1 MNNERLYQKIKS
13 FELSDP
19 LADVTFESKLAEG
32 NSWTLP
38 YAQKVTAEYRKF
50 LYLTQVMDHMVCPSD
65 EVDQAWHLHLTQTV
79 SYQKLCDEVLGG
91 FLHHHASRGGDDELM
106 KHKALYSQTLLD
118 YEEVFGHAPDAAFW
132 PDVQTRFTLRSNNNL
147 AISKGWIAPRTGW
160 QTFLTIMACA
170 LVGYLFYKALGQSL
184 WPAISGPLYM
194 AIYIPALV
202 IVACIPMM
210 HRLIA
215 APAKQSATNCE
226 LDPYEVACLV
236 GGEQRVMGTAV
247 GRLVEQRALVLE
259 PQHESNKI
267 AGVTC
272 KKNSLFNEVQASLHP
287 VERELLRNAPDGIV
301 RESDFLVRAKS
312 ITNLIRQRLINAGL
326 AVEYGR
332 ISPIRGFTLLA
343 LAGLMALGVS
353 RFMYG
358 VKNYHDIGYLF
369 VALVATLAVFLV
381 HKSRAQGATPL
392 GEKIIF
398 GLASEHS
405 RLKTSAS
412 SGTAPLLALGFAL
425 FGSQAV
431 MADQD
436 FAGINFFFEDSRQ
449 NKTGQSDGSGGCGG
463 GGCGGGGCG
472 GCGG

>member
-1 MNNERLYQKIKS
+1 MNNESLYQKIQS

-19 LADVTFESKLAEG
+19 HANVTFESKLAEA

-38 YAQKVTAEYRKF
+38 YAQKVAEEYRKF
-50 LYLTQVMDHMVCPSD
+50 LYLTQVRSHMVCPSD

-91 FLHHHASRGGDDELM
+91 FLHHYASKGGPDELM
-106 KHKALYSQTLLD
+106 KHKAMYSQTLRD
-118 YEEVFGHAPDAAFW
+118 YEEVFGHAPDAALW
-132 PDVQTRFTLRSNNNL
+132 PDVQTRFTLRSNSDL
-147 AISKGWIAPRTGW
+147 AVQRGWMGPRSGW
-160 QTFLTIMACA
+160 QTVATA
-170 LVGYLFYKALGQSL
+170 LVGYLFYKTLGQFL

-215 APAKQSATNCE
+215 APAKQSAANSE

-247 GRLVEQRALVLE
+247 AKLVAQRALVLE
-259 PQHESNKI
+259 PKRESEKV

-272 KKNSLFNEVQASLHP
+272 KKNSLFNEVHTSLHP
-287 VERELLRNAPDGIV
+287 VERELFRNAPDGIV
-301 RESDFLVRAKS
+301 RERDFLVRANS
-312 ITNLIRQRLINAGL
+312 ITHLIRQRLINAGL

-332 ISPIRGFTLLA
+332 INPVRGVTLLA
-343 LAGLMALGVS
+343 LAVLMVLGVS
-353 RFMYG
+353 RFIYG
-358 VKNYHDIGYLF
+358 VRNYHDIGYLF
-369 VALVATLAVFLV
+369 VALAATLAVFLV
-381 HKSRAQGATPL
+381 HKSRSQGATPL
-392 GEKIIF
+392 GEKIII

-405 RLKTSAS
+405 QLKTSAT

-431 MADQD
+431 MANQD
-436 FAGINFFFEDSRQ
+436 FAGINFFFEDSTK
-449 NKTGQSDGSGGCGG
+449 NKTGQSDGSEGCGG